1 MNPEAVPFDHQQFA
15 SRKAEASVRLREM
28 HGEEISEAHSF
39 THLSNVAGLTQVV
52 GSLYEFSPHVLDL
65 ALYPGFTHDLVRSSS
80 EDHDKLS
87 DEEATADGVV
97 SLLKKERTRGKID
110 LSDDELGAIHFA
122 IANHS
127 NFPSMF
133 GDPVTRN
140 EMPETLADKLH
151 VAVFVADKLEA
162 NGSRVIAR
170 RSGFVAGD
178 RLQEGGDWQGFGFRP
193 KSSDYT
199 GDEQLVVA
207 LESMIRMGF
216 KNPKDIYP
224 DRLKPLVDPLYGIQ
238 EEFFLG
244 VCKASGF
251 TIEGLADKLV
261 NTRNENG
268 RSILEASGVKNA
280 PADAAEVAEIF
291 KRRSGLI
298 TESIVLVDD
307 DLANSAREAVDYFSA
322 RYRDDLDAISL
333 SWDPQ
338 GGAAKKWHTGMIGY
352 GDGTWVKDIKKQF
365 NIEV

>member
-1 MNPEAVPFDHQQFA
+1 MNPEAAHFDHQQFVA
-15 SRKAEASVRLREM
+15 EKAEASVRLREAN
-28 HGEEISEAHSF
+28 GQEVSEAHSF
-39 THLSNVAGLTQVV
+39 THLENVAGLTQVV
-52 GSLYEFSPHVLDL
+52 GSLYNFSPREMDL
-65 ALYPGFTHDLVRSSS
+65 ALYPGYTHDLIRSNS
-80 EDHDKLS
+80 EDHDDLN
-87 DEEATADGVV
+87 DELATANGVV
-97 SLLKKERTRGKID
+97 ELLVEEREAGNVD
-110 LSDDELGAIHFA
+110 LDDDEIYAIHFA
-122 IANHS
+122 IENHS
-127 NFPSMF
+127 NFPAMF
-133 GDPVTRN
+133 ADPTTRN

-178 RLQEGGDWQGFGFRP
+178 RLQPGGDWQGFGFRP
-193 KSSDYT
+193 KSNDYE
-199 GDEQLVVA
+199 GDELLVVA

-224 DRLKPLVDPLYGIQ
+224 DRLRPLVDPLYGIQ

-251 TIEGLADKLV
+251 TLEGLAEKLV

-268 RSILEASGVKNA
+268 RSVLAASGVKNA

-307 DLANSAREAVDYFSA
+307 DLARSAKEAVDYFSR

-338 GGAAKKWHTGMIGY
+338 GGAAKKWHDGMVGY
-352 GDGTWVKDIKKQF
+352 GNGSWVKDIKKQF